1 MFWGAGVKTGARSR
15 YPLVALTLALAL
27 ITTACLSSQ
36 ESGGSGENVAGTEVE
51 PRVAQEPDE
60 PVTIKFSS
68 WVGESPQFK
77 KFAED
82 FQAQHPNITIEFENV
97 PAERAR
103 DKLITQIAGGNAP
116 DVAYVDSGAVEDFAS
131 RGALVNLDNYIAGS
145 DVVDPDA
152 YVEGFRA
159 AADLEGSMFGLPY
172 DGETTALFYRT
183 DLFEAAGIDEP
194 PATWEEFE
202 ETAAALTNEEE
213 KTYGFIVFAP
223 EAAYYWY
230 PWLWQAG
237 GDLMSEDGQEIAFAS
252 PEGQEAAEFYVGLRE
267 YSPPDYLNSNSWDGR
282 VAFATGKVAMYM
294 AGSWFGGEMKSSFS
308 QINGKWDVAP
318 LPEGP
323 AGCATQLAGDHLV
336 MTDQSDN
343 KDAAWL
349 WMQYLSE
356 EANLKAWTFGSK
368 TTTLLPPVDSLLD
381 DPELGKFNPWLQGFA
396 DNMDCAVTSNI
407 TQTKWPQIEQK
418 LNENLG
424 EAFYGELSPAE
435 AVEVSAEEG
444 QELLSED

>member
-1 MFWGAGVKTGARSR
+1 M
-15 YPLVALTLALAL
+15 LALAL
-27 ITTACLSSQ
+27 ITTACVSSQ

-51 PRVAQEPDE
+51 ARVAQEPDE
-60 PVTIKFSS
+60 PVTITFSS

-82 FQAQHPNITIEFENV
+82 FQAQYPNITVEFENV
-97 PAERAR
+97 SAGRAR

-116 DVAYVDSGAVEDFAS
+116 DVAYVDSGSVEDFAS

-152 YVEGFRA
+152 YIEGFRA
-159 AADLEGSMFGLPY
+159 AADFEGSMFGLPY
-172 DGETTALFYRT
+172 DGETTGLFYRT
-183 DLFEAAGIDEP
+183 DIFEANGIDGP

-202 ETAAALTNEEE
+202 QTAAALTNEEE

-223 EAAYYWY
+223 ESAYYWY

-237 GDLMSEDGQEIAFAS
+237 GDLLSEDGQEIAFDS
-252 PEGQEAAEFYVGLRE
+252 PEGQQAAEFYIGLRE
-267 YSPPDYLNSNSWDGR
+267 YSPADYLNSNSWDGR

-294 AGSWFGGEMKSSFS
+294 AGSWFGGEMKASFS

-323 AGCATQLAGDHLV
+323 AGCATTLAGDHLV
-336 MTDQSDN
+336 ITDQSQN

-349 WMQYLSE
+349 WIQFLSE
-356 EANLKAWTFGSK
+356 EANMKAWTFGSK
-368 TTTLLPPVDSLLD
+368 TSTLLPPVESLLD

-396 DNMDCAVTSNI
+396 DNMECAVTSNI
-407 TQTKWPQIEQK
+407 TQPKWPQIEQK

-424 EAFYGELSPAE
+424 EAFYGELSPTE
-435 AVEVSAEEG
+435 ALEITAEEG